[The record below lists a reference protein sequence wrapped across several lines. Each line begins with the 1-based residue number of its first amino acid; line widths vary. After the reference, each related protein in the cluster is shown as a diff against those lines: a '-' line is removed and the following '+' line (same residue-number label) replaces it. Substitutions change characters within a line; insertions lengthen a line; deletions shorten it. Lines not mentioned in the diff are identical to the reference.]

1 MDYQLSNISLLKKL
15 SLISVLSTNVTES
28 NLMSGGI
35 FTDVRTSLYSRML
48 ETVKKKWEPLALSR
62 FLPEGTM
69 PDTYLDWVYTQ
80 LLEYKDKDMYLNP
93 TYINETTN
101 NIFRYTLEPEG
112 VEIQFL
118 YYNLSY
124 DKVLHIMQRLPHGTK
139 VFPCRYSMY
148 IQLNIDDKINELNRR
163 ENESKK

>member
-93 TYINETTN
+93 TYINETITPEIENQMKKVISSIKDGSFASKLDTEEKNNYPQVTEFFNSKKKALITN
-101 NIFRYTLEPEG
+101 IEK
-112 VEIQFL
+112 EIQNSLGKFT
-118 YYNLSY
+118 
-124 DKVLHIMQRLPHGTK
+124 Q
-139 VFPCRYSMY
+139 
-148 IQLNIDDKINELNRR
+148 NE
-163 ENESKK
+163 